1 MSTVTPYGSAE
12 LTTTLSTLG
21 ADYLGQ
27 NENELLTQIL
37 VAVANRNGGT
47 GSGAITGEGKLWF
60 TGTAPTGWLLCNGDA
75 VSRSTYADLFA
86 VIGTTYGSGNGST
99 TFNVPDFRGRV
110 PAGPEGVVFP
120 SIGDVVGN
128 ASNQIEA
135 ANLPP
140 LNVSEVEVSSGTGVT
155 VLNGVSY
162 SGSAPSSLLNN
173 IQPTLVVNFIIKT

>member
-37 VAVANRNGGT
+37 VAVANRNGGS
-47 GSGAITGEGKLWF
+47 GSAITGEGKLWF

-86 VIGTTYGSGNGST
+86 VIGTTFGVGDGST

-110 PAGPEGVVFP
+110 PAAPEGVVFP
-120 SIGDVVGN
+120 SIGDVVGI

-140 LNVSEVEVSSGTGVT
+140 LSVSDVQVAAGTGET

-162 SGSAPSSLLNN
+162 SGSTPPSLLNN

>member
-12 LTTTLSTLG
+12 LTTTLSALG

-47 GSGAITGEGKLWF
+47 GGGAITGEGKLWF

-110 PAGPEGVVFP
+110 PAGVDGSTFSSLGTTLGESEVQLGADQVP
-120 SIGDVVGN
+120 SLNVLPTGASSGGENVVGN
-128 ASNQIEA
+128 
-135 ANLPP
+135 
-140 LNVSEVEVSSGTGVT
+140 
-155 VLNGVSY
+155 VSY
-162 SGSAPSSLLNN
+162 FPLADAAHNN
-173 IQPTLVVNFIIKT
+173 IQSTLVVNFIIKT

>member
-37 VAVANRNGGT
+37 VAVANRNGGS
-47 GSGAITGEGKLWF
+47 SGAITGEGKLWF

-75 VSRSTYADLFA
+75 VSRTTYADLFA

-110 PAGPEGVVFP
+110 PAGIGAATDFSSVGLSLGESEVQLGADQVP
-120 SIGDVVGN
+120 SLNVLTTGASSGGENVVGN
-128 ASNQIEA
+128 
-135 ANLPP
+135 
-140 LNVSEVEVSSGTGVT
+140 
-155 VLNGVSY
+155 VSY
-162 SGSAPSSLLNN
+162 FPLADAAHNN
-173 IQPTLVVNFIIKT
+173 IQPSLVVNFIIKT

>member
-12 LTTTLSTLG
+12 LTTTLSALG

-47 GSGAITGEGKLWF
+47 GGGAITGEGKLWF

-75 VSRSTYADLFA
+75 VSRTTYADLFA
-86 VIGTTYGSGNGST
+86 LIGTTFGVGDGST

-110 PAGPEGVVFP
+110 PAGVDGGAFTP
-120 SIGDVVGN
+120 IGLTLGT
-128 ASNQIEA
+128 EA
-135 ANLPP
+135 TQLSETELPP
-140 LNVSEVEVSSGTGVT
+140 LDVATADVTAGGVQVVSSVE
-155 VLNGVSY
+155 Y
-162 SGSAPSSLLNN
+162 GSALGAPVTN

>member
-47 GSGAITGEGKLWF
+47 GGGAITGEGKLWF

-75 VSRSTYADLFA
+75 VSRTTYADLFA
-86 VIGTTYGSGNGST
+86 VIGTTFGTGDGST

-110 PAGPEGVVFP
+110 PAGDGGTGSFTPIGLQLGVESTQLVP
-120 SIGDVVGN
+120 NEVPALDITIHEV
-128 ASNQIEA
+128 ASG
-135 ANLPP
+135 
-140 LNVSEVEVSSGTGVT
+140 SGTLVVSNVWYQAQANQPVT
-155 VLNGVSY
+155 
-162 SGSAPSSLLNN
+162 N

>member
-86 VIGTTYGSGNGST
+86 VIGTTFGVGDGST

-110 PAGPEGVVFP
+110 PAGDGGTFTPLGLALGTENTQLTP
-120 SIGDVVGN
+120 SDVPALDV
-128 ASNQIEA
+128 AT
-135 ANLPP
+135 
-140 LNVSEVEVSSGTGVT
+140 VEVTASPGGFTAVYSVEYQAQANQPVT
-155 VLNGVSY
+155 
-162 SGSAPSSLLNN
+162 N